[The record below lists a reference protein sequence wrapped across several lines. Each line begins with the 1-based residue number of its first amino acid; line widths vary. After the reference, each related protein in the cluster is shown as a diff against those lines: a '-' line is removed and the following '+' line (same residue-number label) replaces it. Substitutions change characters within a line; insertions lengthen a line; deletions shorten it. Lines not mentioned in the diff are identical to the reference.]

1 MDKYKWTV
9 VTLKNRINMKLKI
22 LIMERNWEEQLK
34 RLLLQDIL
42 FKIKKIKI
50 RFSQKENKL
59 YLEKLNQQQEQK
71 LINTI

>member
-22 LIMERNWEEQLK
+22 LIMERNWEEKLK

-59 YLEKLNQQQEQK
+59 FLEKLNQQQEQK
-71 LINTI
+71 IINTI